1 MRKEKSGEESCNMRI
16 FLNGVACV
24 GKTTIGAKL
33 ADLLD
38 YQFFDLDVEIES
50 FFGTSIER
58 IQSRYLR
65 PYSFRAEASRVL
77 SHLLSRESSVNSV
90 IAMPPSGLMDNY
102 WKVIRKT
109 AEAIIVTLQDAPD
122 NILDRIT
129 FYDTDSRPI
138 QRSLTAADKRFYLQ
152 EIKRDIA
159 YYRRSY
165 KRAHIAVDISGC
177 SPDQASLRIRELI
190 MGVRL
195 TKSHGST

>member
-16 FLNGVACV
+16 FLNGVARV

-33 ADLLD
+33 ADLLG
-38 YQFFDLDVEIES
+38 YQFFDLDVEIER
-50 FFGTSIER
+50 FFGTSMER
-58 IQSRYLR
+58 LRSRY
-65 PYSFRAEASRVL
+65 PTQYSFRAEASRVL
-77 SHLLSRESSVNSV
+77 SHLLSREGRVNSV

-109 AEAIIVTLQDAPD
+109 AEAIIVLLQDAPD

-138 QRSLTAADKRFYLQ
+138 QKSLTAAERRFYLQ

-159 YYRRSY
+159 YYRRTY
-165 KRAHIAVDISGC
+165 KRAHIVVDISGC
-177 SPDQASLRIRELI
+177 SPDQASLRIRDL
-190 MGVRL
+190 L
-195 TKSHGST
+195 TRKNHAL